1 MGKGTY
7 NAGVGKGNEDHFIVQ
22 HERADDKK
30 GIFQKRVDFYI
41 ILLCRAIRLIAIYMK
56 IYKFNL
62 FDL

>member
-30 GIFQKRVDFYI
+30 GIFQKRVEF
-41 ILLCRAIRLIAIYMK
+41 ILQHLILK
-56 IYKFNL
+56 Q
-62 FDL
+62 